1 MAGQMKVGTYG
12 LKRLDVMEPQD
23 AEAIH
28 VNSLYLL
35 EHMGIKVVSDEA
47 LRLLREAGA
56 DVDDSTR
63 VVKIPGHL
71 VMESVKRCRRPVK
84 LCARNPKNDFV
95 LDGRHHYL
103 CTDGTGLATI
113 DLETGQRRPSTKQDV
128 ADSARIVD
136 SLEMVHSYN
145 PLVTPLDVPE
155 NAHALHEF
163 EAIFANCEKH
173 VTTGSTYKREEAQY
187 ELRMAAAVAGGEK
200 ELRRRP
206 IISCLTCTSSPMM
219 LGRTTDAAIEYVRA
233 GCPPMIMAMPLVGAT
248 SPMTVAGAVLVGNAQ
263 VLGLLTVCQLAA
275 PGAPLCFSTEPMA
288 MDVQTGVFEGLFPA
302 ANMVRA
308 AMVQMARY
316 YKLPI
321 FVGGW
326 GSCSKQPDVQA
337 GYEKAL
343 SALTYYLAG
352 TDITSGIGLLE
363 NWTVLSYEQLLIDYE
378 IYTMIADMVRGFK
391 VDDDSLAL
399 DVIMKVGHE
408 GHFLGQKH
416 TLDHFRDMWQPS
428 VTDGTVYQA
437 WKAGGMKSAA
447 DHARAKAREILKTH
461 EVSPLPDDVRKELA
475 AIVKEGEK
483 NIPR

>member
-1 MAGQMKVGTYG
+1 
-12 LKRLDVMEPQD
+12 
-23 AEAIH
+23 
-28 VNSLYLL
+28 
-35 EHMGIKVVSDEA
+35 
-47 LRLLREAGA
+47 
-56 DVDDSTR
+56 
-63 VVKIPGHL
+63 
-71 VMESVKRCRRPVK
+71 
-84 LCARNPKNDFV
+84 
-95 LDGRHHYL
+95 
-103 CTDGTGLATI
+103 
-113 DLETGQRRPSTKQDV
+113 
-128 ADSARIVD
+128 
-136 SLEMVHSYN
+136 
-145 PLVTPLDVPE
+145 
-155 NAHALHEF
+155 
-163 EAIFANCEKH
+163 
-173 VTTGSTYKREEAQY
+173 
-187 ELRMAAAVAGGEK
+187 
-200 ELRRRP
+200 
-206 IISCLTCTSSPMM
+206 
-219 LGRTTDAAIEYVRA
+219 
-233 GCPPMIMAMPLVGAT
+233 
-248 SPMTVAGAVLVGNAQ
+248 MTVAGAVLVGNAQ
-263 VLGLLTVCQLAA
+263 ILGLLTVCQLAA

-378 IYTMIADMVRGFK
+378 IYTMIADMVRGFN

-461 EVSPLPDDVRKELA
+461 EVSPLADDVRKELA
-475 AIVKEGEK
+475 AIVKEGER